1 MLKTLGVF
9 VAGVLSAMTLLAG
22 GVYLIAYVIPQQFDP
37 YFYVLLMA
45 SIGIIV
51 GTVVGVLQPPKAE
64 LVTVICL
71 LVPLLLEIRR
81 LHVGQQN
88 SIIIVFIF
96 GQILE
101 LTLGFVIAR
110 RLSAG

>member
-1 MLKTLGVF
+1 
-9 VAGVLSAMTLLAG
+9 
-22 GVYLIAYVIPQQFDP
+22 
-37 YFYVLLMA
+37 MA